1 MRIHEV
7 RALSEEDL
15 AKELENSYKELMSV
29 RFRLAT
35 RQLSDTTQLMKVRK
49 TIARIK
55 TVMRARE
62 LVESGR

>member
-7 RALSEEDL
+7 RALSEADL
-15 AKELENSYKELMSV
+15 AKELENSYKEVMSV

-35 RQLSDTTQLMKVRK
+35 RQLSDTTQLRKVRK

>member
-35 RQLSDTTQLMKVRK
+35 RQLSDTTQLKKVRK